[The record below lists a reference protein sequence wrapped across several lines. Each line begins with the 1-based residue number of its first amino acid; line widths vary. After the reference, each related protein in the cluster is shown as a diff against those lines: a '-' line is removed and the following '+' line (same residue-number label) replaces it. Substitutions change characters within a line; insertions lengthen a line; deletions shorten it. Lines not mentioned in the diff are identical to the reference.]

1 MDTARLMPAHRLSP
15 SLHPYTQQL
24 NTLACRVHAASP
36 DKPHRP
42 FVVNLIREVRQVT
55 GQFHSANWYMG
66 LIAGAGIARRPSTRT
81 FALALTTAKD
91 AAGEA
96 VGPTLASVQELRR
109 QISGMTRTM
118 AEMKAMVARQ
128 EMISGSLEKRQLM
141 FADQA
146 KTYQRQ
152 IDALTATVSVALAKV
167 SKEVDR
173 MSKAAS
179 DITLDSHRLGSVM
192 PRAAPAIS
200 EAVRRLAA
208 APRG

>member
-1 MDTARLMPAHRLSP
+1 MPAHRLSP

-24 NTLACRVHAASP
+24 NALVSRVHLASP

-66 LIAGAGIARRPSTRT
+66 LIAGAGITRRPSTRT

-109 QISGMTRTM
+109 QISGMSRNM

-128 EMISGSLEKRQLM
+128 EMISSSLEKRQLM

-146 KTYQRQ
+146 QTYQRQ
-152 IDALTATVSVALAKV
+152 IDGLTATVNAALAQMA
-167 SKEVDR
+167 KEVDR
-173 MSKAAS
+173 MGKAAS
-179 DITLDSHRLGSVM
+179 GITLDSHRLGSAM
-192 PRAAPAIS
+192 QRAAQDIA
-200 EAVRRLAA
+200 EAVSRLGAG
-208 APRG
+208 PRG